1 MPLQSSFQRRQPVR
15 TTELNSGPESPSL
28 GFLLRTVRAAVCLG
42 PTIERKLVK
51 AFVPVRRRRLAESVV
66 ATVVAGVMLAGCGGT
81 SGTTQ
86 PSATAVNPA
95 AADGAKGSISIC
107 GGKDASGIHK
117 NTTAAFNKAN
127 PGMTARYTE
136 IGSTTDEARTQAVQ
150 RLEGKSTECDIFMT
164 DVIWTAEFA
173 SQGWLLDQTKLVEG
187 IKDGLIPSTVKAVQ
201 YQDKFWATPF
211 YTNAGLIYY
220 LKDKVARPE
229 TWQQLYREAAK
240 APGNRIVY
248 QGKQYEGLTV
258 NFLELLYSAGGEVL
272 NDKGD
277 VVVDNDTTRK
287 VISFMADGI
296 KNGSADKAVLTYN
309 EDPTRLA
316 YESGNYGYE
325 RNWPHVY
332 RLLNA
337 TKLAGKFG
345 VAPLPS
351 FDGSAK
357 ASGVLGGWNFSISAF
372 STNPAAAVAYI
383 KFAASPDWQKHVAM
397 DNSQAPVNEAA
408 YTAPEVQ
415 AKMPFAAELLAS
427 VKGAKPRPVSP
438 VYPQISQ
445 AINKN
450 VYSVLSGT
458 ATADEAVRKM
468 ADEIKTAKASF

>member
-1 MPLQSSFQRRQPVR
+1 MP
-15 TTELNSGPESPSL
+15 
-28 GFLLRTVRAAVCLG
+28 A
-42 PTIERKLVK
+42 
-51 AFVPVRRRRLAESVV
+51 RRRRLAQSVA
-66 ATVVAGVMLAGCGGT
+66 ATVVAGVMLAGCGN
-81 SGTTQ
+81 Q
-86 PSATAVNPA
+86 PASNSTEAPA
-95 AADGAKGSISIC
+95 AAAADPKSAEGAKGNVTLC

-127 PGMTARYTE
+127 PGMTAKYTE
-136 IGSTTDEARTQAVQ
+136 IGSTTDESRTQAVQ

-173 SQGWLLDQTKLVEG
+173 SQGWLLDQTELIDG
-187 IKDGLIPSTVKAVQ
+187 IKDRLIPSTTESAK
-201 YQDKFWATPF
+201 YDGKYWATPF

-220 LKDKVARPE
+220 QKDKVAKPE
-229 TWQQLYREAAK
+229 TWQQLYEEAAK
-240 APGNRIVY
+240 APGNGLVY

-272 NDKGD
+272 DDAGE

-287 VISFMADGI
+287 VLEFMAGGI
-296 KNGSADKAVLTYN
+296 KNGSADRAVLTYS

-316 YESGNYGYE
+316 YESGNFGYQ

-337 TKLAGKFG
+337 TKMAGTFG

-351 FDGSAK
+351 FDGSSK
-357 ASGVLGGWNFSISAF
+357 ASGVLGGWNFSISAH
-372 STNPAAAVAYI
+372 STNPGAAVAYI
-383 KFAASPDWQKHVAM
+383 NFATSPDWQKHVAM

-408 YTAPEVQ
+408 YSDPDVV
-415 AKMPFAAELLAS
+415 AKMPFAAELLDS

-450 VYSVLSGT
+450 VYAVLSGE
-458 ATADEAVRKM
+458 ATADEATKRM
-468 ADEIKTAKASF
+468 AEEIETAKATF

>member
-1 MPLQSSFQRRQPVR
+1 MP
-15 TTELNSGPESPSL
+15 
-28 GFLLRTVRAAVCLG
+28 A
-42 PTIERKLVK
+42 
-51 AFVPVRRRRLAESVV
+51 RRRRLAQSVA
-66 ATVVAGVMLAGCGGT
+66 ATVVAGVMLAGCGN
-81 SGTTQ
+81 Q
-86 PSATAVNPA
+86 PASDSAAAPA
-95 AADGAKGSISIC
+95 AAVADPKSAEGAKGNVNLC

-127 PGMTARYTE
+127 PGMTAKYTE

-173 SQGWLLDQTKLVEG
+173 SQGWLLDQTELMDG
-187 IKDGLIPSTVKAVQ
+187 IKDRLIPSTTESAK
-201 YQDKFWATPF
+201 YEGKYWATPF

-220 LKDKVARPE
+220 QKDKVAKPE
-229 TWQQLYREAAK
+229 TWQQLYQEAAK
-240 APGNRIVY
+240 APGNGLVY

-272 NDKGD
+272 DDAGE
-277 VVVDNDTTRK
+277 VVVDNETTRK
-287 VISFMADGI
+287 VLEFMAGGI
-296 KNGSADKAVLTYN
+296 KNGSADRAVLTYS

-316 YESGNYGYE
+316 YESGDFGYQ

-337 TKLAGKFG
+337 TKMAGTFG

-351 FDGSAK
+351 FDGSSK
-357 ASGVLGGWNFSISAF
+357 ASGVLGGWNFSISAH
-372 STNPAAAVAYI
+372 STNPGAAVAYI
-383 KFAASPDWQKHVAM
+383 NFATSPDWQKHVAM

-408 YTAPEVQ
+408 YSDPDVL
-415 AKMPFAAELLAS
+415 AKMPFAAELLGS

-450 VYSVLSGT
+450 VYAVLSGE
-458 ATADEAVRKM
+458 ATADEATKRM
-468 ADEIKTAKASF
+468 AEEIKTAKATF